1 MDILGKKGEEAFE
14 NVEDVSQE
22 LQNLSSH
29 LDAVDS
35 ALQDFM
41 QQSQQLLHQEHGLE
55 ESDIRELEDIADRVS
70 SEDREIDT
78 LYDRIEELQELQRS
92 NERRIDKLFSSDMMQ
107 YLEDMNTAVKSIRK
121 SVSNL
126 RSDIRDIEERVNEL
140 ENNFVLEV
148 NKRDY
153 DFEQKLDESEY
164 RSREKK
170 IMNEINKLRASVNVL
185 AEDLDRKN
193 DIEID

>member
-1 MDILGKKGEEAFE
+1 MDILGKQGEEALE
-14 NVEDVSQE
+14 NVEEVNQE
-22 LQNLSSH
+22 MQKLSSH

-41 QQSQQLLHQEHGLE
+41 QQSQELLHQEHGLE
-55 ESDIRELEDIADRVS
+55 QSEIRQLEDIAQRVS
-70 SEDREIDT
+70 SEDAEIDT
-78 LYDRIEELQELQRS
+78 LYDRIEELEDMQRR
-92 NERRIDKLFSSDMMQ
+92 NKRRIDKLFNSDLMQ
-107 YLEDMNTAVKSIRK
+107 YLEDMNTAVKGIRK
-121 SVSNL
+121 SISNL
-126 RSDIRDIEERVNEL
+126 RSDIRDIEDRVNEL

-148 NKRDY
+148 NSRDY

-164 RSREKK
+164 KSREKK
-170 IMNEINKLRASVNVL
+170 IMNEINKLRASVSVL